1 MDDYTTQIS
10 LSALNSDYNGD
21 ITTTH
26 DGLVTIK
33 HEPQDIVDEHYPIQI
48 SSETSEFINNEPL
61 MNHQEPTNYTERFKL
76 KECYIRLEKC
86 DKIWETLKV
95 IKNLQTPVTNRNKN
109 PKIAVKNVVQNQS
122 PSPSPM
128 LYQPTLNNGNSAL
141 PNFQFAIKSWKRLYT
156 CTYCG
161 KQYVDNRSLKAHL
174 FKLHNVNPET
184 DSPREI
190 PSPIEIPRP
199 LDIPRPKEIPQLL
212 DLPRSSPKLGK
223 RKVDPG
229 KPFECNT
236 CGAKYAD
243 ARSLGSHSLRLHG
256 ILTEFHERW
265 LSQQENP
272 NDYTVE
278 DLLKRHSCNSCGK
291 RYSCTKSLRMHYLRE
306 HNFVLPP
313 LRAGRRTLGQGPVS
327 NLIHTGDM
335 QKHMNICT
343 ICGKKYTKNW
353 YLRVHCLEVH
363 GIPMVCNRTKKSFT
377 PAMRVIK
384 KEVLDEPVPHKLVS
398 TDMNFPLPQVKKEP
412 QEPGAVPP
420 IKNIAKRH
428 QCAAC
433 KREFLTISK
442 LRVHCMALHGIVIP
456 RIRKPYKKSIFT
468 MNKKGASL
476 KIDPRTQ
483 AALGHFP
490 EAGMMNA
497 MQPNL
502 NRSVNTSI
510 ETKIKPEARMV
521 STPKQ
526 VSLDRYFKSPTNG
539 ENIFQKTANTSQQNF
554 AKRDRIPPRD
564 LQDEPK
570 ETVKSATQQKAPANL
585 IKCNLCSSNCKD
597 IRKHYIAYHKI
608 RYPETNVMKDLA
620 ASSDSTLESD
630 KAEKA
635 SEKAPVKG
643 PEKALVKAPEKVPEL
658 KKQPPRKRR
667 RKFIT
672 MGRKKKRKIDNTPI
686 EHQPLESTI
695 PVIIPDTPTTPIKL
709 QETQFLPK
717 KLSPKLPSPTK
728 TQFKCNICGGFYAT
742 PKSLKIHR
750 QRHRTKGETKENIHL
765 IAHNY
770 KNMWKSQ
777 RTPES
782 SNEDLDFNIG
792 NDSRTS
798 SNESITQSSS
808 TSDSMDRLMKSTSRK
823 IYSASETTCECGRG
837 FRDPHTMYLHKDKC
851 SSVNKIDRDKITV
864 ARSSSDRDSG
874 IGISITIKKKN
885 DSYEIVSRDSGD
897 DDKSKDSSI
906 SKDSDQIS
914 HSSDSNFSNGVFN
927 DRKFLD
933 LIKGQCSKD
942 HSVLK
947 IEDAD
952 DDVDVDI
959 EDDSQTNIS
968 DSENVRS
975 VAKKELKSPRVSAE
989 EEDDNFSRT
998 VDPLDVDL
1006 YRCAICLELF
1016 KEMESLTIHM
1026 KLHESMRVIRQEC
1039 PCGKTFR
1046 GAQGFLTHVEE
1057 YHPLW
1062 LQCGY
1067 CDVTFLNS
1075 KEYYSHS
1082 CEVNKEGKEFEDFQE
1097 IVCHYCSSKLRMTN
1111 FESHVTAHHF
1121 IAEKPFLCYFCKM
1134 RFSTKR
1140 QRTIHLTTEHAKP
1153 NCRICGQT
1161 LRFDFVA
1168 KHEAYHQGLGYPC
1181 HICKKAFASYRLMS
1195 SHQFDVHTR
1204 DDVKCNICKK
1214 SYTKRHIKYHMMS
1227 HAKKEKCK
1235 LCKRGF
1241 HSVPMLLNHI
1251 KAVHKNTYPF
1261 LKCDIC
1267 SEKFIVESQL
1277 KNHFTQ
1283 NLCKKNKK
1291 IKKLQVELKTA
1302 PKGTPEDT
1310 KKGTSETNNSTL
1322 ENQSESAAENATED
1336 TTKGTSETS
1345 ISTAENKSE
1354 SAAENATEDTMKGTS
1369 ETNISTS
1376 ENKSESAAEN
1386 STEDTTEDTTKRTS
1400 KTNISSS
1407 ENKSESA
1414 GENTT
1419 ERKTES
1425 AAENTAD
1432 NTAESTAEIT
1442 TENAAEDTTEEK
1454 TESAVE
1460 NTTEEN
1466 TTEGKTESAAEKT
1479 TEEETESASED
1490 TTEEK
1495 TESAT
1500 EDTTEEKTESAAESP
1515 TAVKEATEEDS
1526 LNITIKM
1533 ETPANDEN
1541 HSEMDESVEMDEP
1554 LALDP
1559 SSDMDGLLESAES
1572 TMHDIAEQNDSLEQE
1587 IIPPVDDDLPKEEK
1601 TPEEETEKATE
1612 TIRTLNET
1620 EMETTTTTTEP
1631 TSENKS
1637 LDENSRPEKSREQ
1650 LTVAK
1655 TLTEPTKDCDS
1666 EKEENEPSG
1675 IAETLESVANDSNE
1689 AINITD
1695 SFTLDDAETSL
1706 IDITTV
1712 NCNSTAKEIVTSME
1726 IDCQEKSISESIENE
1741 MQVDT

>member
-1 MDDYTTQIS
+1 MDDYSKQIS

-33 HEPQDIVDEHYPIQI
+33 HEPQDIEEEHYPIQI
-48 SSETSEFINNEPL
+48 NSETTEFINNVPL
-61 MNHQEPTNYTERFKL
+61 MNHQEPTNYTERFEL

-86 DKIWETLKV
+86 DKIWETLKF
-95 IKNLQTPVTNRNKN
+95 IKNLQTPVINKNKN
-109 PKIAVKNVVQNQS
+109 PKIAVKNVVQSQS

-174 FKLHNVNPET
+174 FKLHNVNPEI

-199 LDIPRPKEIPQLL
+199 VDIPRPKEIPQFP

-223 RKVDPG
+223 RRVDPG

-236 CGAKYAD
+236 CEAKYAD
-243 ARSLGSHSLRLHG
+243 ARSLASHSLRLHG

-265 LSQQENP
+265 LAQQENP

-313 LRAGRRTLGQGPVS
+313 MRAGRRNTLGQGPMT

-377 PAMRVIK
+377 PAVRVIK
-384 KEVLDEPVPHKLVS
+384 KEVLDEPPPQLQP
-398 TDMNFPLPQVKKEP
+398 TDPNFSLAQVKKEP
-412 QEPGAVPP
+412 QEPGVVPP
-420 IKNIAKRH
+420 VKTINKRH
-428 QCAAC
+428 VCVAC

-468 MNKKGASL
+468 MNKKSASL
-476 KIDPRTQ
+476 KIDHRTQ
-483 AALGHFP
+483 VPQEHYQHHL
-490 EAGMMNA
+490 EAPMKHLVMPG
-497 MQPNL
+497 NL
-502 NRSVNTSI
+502 NRSLESKLNTSI
-510 ETKIKPEARMV
+510 EMKIKPDPRMQV

-526 VSLDRYFKSPTNG
+526 VSLDRYFKSPING
-539 ENIFQKTANTSQQNF
+539 EQILPKTTSLPNF
-554 AKRDRIPPRD
+554 TKRDKIPPKD
-564 LQDEPK
+564 PQDEKEVPKEPAK
-570 ETVKSATQQKAPANL
+570 ETVKPVPQQKTPANL

-620 ASSDSTLESD
+620 ATANDTPQE
-630 KAEKA
+630 
-635 SEKAPVKG
+635 
-643 PEKALVKAPEKVPEL
+643 PEKQPEKVPDI

-686 EHQPLESTI
+686 EHPPLEITT
-695 PVIIPDTPTTPIKL
+695 PDIKHSPNIQTSPIKL
-709 QETQFLPK
+709 DSSKEILPK
-717 KLSPKLPSPTK
+717 KESPKLPSPTK

-750 QRHRTKGETKENIHL
+750 QRHRMKGETKENIHL

-770 KNMWKSQ
+770 KNMWKSS
-777 RTPES
+777 RTPDS
-782 SNEDLDFNIG
+782 FNEDLDFNIG
-792 NDSRTS
+792 TDSRTS

-808 TSDSMDRLMKSTSRK
+808 STSDSIDRLIKSTTRK
-823 IYSASETTCECGRG
+823 TYSASETTCECGRG

-851 SSVNKIDRDKITV
+851 PTVNKIDRDKITV

-906 SKDSDQIS
+906 SKDSDQMS
-914 HSSDSNFSNGVFN
+914 HSSDSNFSSGVFN

-959 EDDSQTNIS
+959 EEDSQTNMS
-968 DSENVRS
+968 DSEVG
-975 VAKKELKSPRVSAE
+975 KKEPKSPKVIAE
-989 EEDDNFSRT
+989 EEDDDNRT

-1006 YRCAICLELF
+1006 YRCAVCLELF
-1016 KEMESLTIHM
+1016 KEMESLTKHT

-1046 GAQGFLTHVEE
+1046 GAQSFLTHVEE

-1075 KEYYSHS
+1075 KEYYSHT

-1097 IVCHYCSSKLRMTN
+1097 IICHYCSAKLRMTN

-1121 IAEKPFLCYFCKM
+1121 IAEKPFLCFFCKT

-1140 QRTIHLTTEHAKP
+1140 QRTIHITTEHAKP

-1168 KHEAYHQGLGYPC
+1168 KHEAYHQGLGFPC
-1181 HICKKAFASYRLMS
+1181 HTCKKAFASYKLMS
-1195 SHQFDVHTR
+1195 SHQFEVHTR

-1214 SYTKRHIKYHMMS
+1214 SVTRRHFKHHMMS
-1227 HAKKEKCK
+1227 HTMKDKCK
-1235 LCKRGF
+1235 ICNRCF
-1241 HSVPMLLNHI
+1241 HSVSMLENHI
-1251 KAVHKNTYPF
+1251 KAVHRNTYPF
-1261 LKCDIC
+1261 LKCDTC
-1267 SEKFIVESQL
+1267 SEKFVVEQQL
-1277 KNHFTQ
+1277 ENHFTKD
-1283 NLCKKNKK
+1283 LCKRNKK
-1291 IKKLQVELKTA
+1291 VKKLSVQRKVALK
-1302 PKGTPEDT
+1302 
-1310 KKGTSETNNSTL
+1310 
-1322 ENQSESAAENATED
+1322 
-1336 TTKGTSETS
+1336 TTKGTSGRS
-1345 ISTAENKSE
+1345 VSTTEN
-1354 SAAENATEDTMKGTS
+1354 G
-1369 ETNISTS
+1369 S
-1376 ENKSESAAEN
+1376 ENKSEDTGKGATKTN
-1386 STEDTTEDTTKRTS
+1386 SSTLGESESPAVDATKRKTKTTTEG
-1400 KTNISSS
+1400 I
-1407 ENKSESA
+1407 ESA
-1414 GENTT
+1414 TDRT
-1419 ERKTES
+1419 ERKTE
-1425 AAENTAD
+1425 EG
-1432 NTAESTAEIT
+1432 T
-1442 TENAAEDTTEEK
+1442 TEKKISGVEGTTEKK
-1454 TESAVE
+1454 TETV
-1460 NTTEEN
+1460 EEN
-1466 TTEGKTESAAEKT
+1466 TTDGKAETTTEETTESAAKKV
-1479 TEEETESASED
+1479 TETAEAVEETEENAL
-1490 TTEEK
+1490 K
-1495 TESAT
+1495 T
-1500 EDTTEEKTESAAESP
+1500 K
-1515 TAVKEATEEDS
+1515 VK
-1526 LNITIKM
+1526 L
-1533 ETPANDEN
+1533 ETSANDGN
-1541 HSEMDESVEMDEP
+1541 HSEMEESVDMDEP

-1559 SSDMDGLLESAES
+1559 SSDIDGLLEAAES
-1572 TMHDIAEQNDSLEQE
+1572 TMHDLDEQNDSSEQ
-1587 IIPPVDDDLPKEEK
+1587 IIDEVSRKEK
-1601 TPEEETEKATE
+1601 TPQEETETSTE
-1612 TIRTLNET
+1612 DDTRKKLN
-1620 EMETTTTTTEP
+1620 ETTTTTTTIVTEP
-1631 TSENKS
+1631 KENNS
-1637 LDENSRPEKSREQ
+1637 LDENSQPEKSREE
-1650 LTVAK
+1650 TVAK
-1655 TLTEPTKDCDS
+1655 SSVVEKNCDAK
-1666 EKEENEPSG
+1666 KEENKPSE
-1675 IAETLESVANDSNE
+1675 IADTLLETVANDSNE
-1689 AINITD
+1689 DISITD
-1695 SFTLDDAETSL
+1695 TFASDETLL
-1706 IDITTV
+1706 IDTNNV
-1712 NCNSTAKEIVTSME
+1712 NSTANAEPEIPTSME
-1726 IDCQEKSISESIENE
+1726 IDECQGKRISESIENSNE